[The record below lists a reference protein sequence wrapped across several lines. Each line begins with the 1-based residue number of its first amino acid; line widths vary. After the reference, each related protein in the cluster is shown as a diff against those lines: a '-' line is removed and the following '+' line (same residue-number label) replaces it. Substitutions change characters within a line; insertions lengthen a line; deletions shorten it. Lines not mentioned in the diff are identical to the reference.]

1 MKKGSNMPDGRVM
14 LEVGAS
20 DDLNREYHFSIEF
33 FVFQEDGSYIAYCP
47 ALDISS
53 SGETFNDAISGFY
66 EMFQLHVECCVENKT
81 LYDDLLAHG
90 WKMRKSNITPPRFST
105 LMRKPEMKKLMNGNI
120 GFEKVVVPAR
130 IPAFA

>member
-105 LMRKPEMKKLMNGNI
+105 LMRKPECR
-120 GFEKVVVPAR
+120 AR
-130 IPAFA
+130 SLFKTT